1 MLTVLYHDAYLT
13 YDFGPGHPFS
23 PLRQRL
29 LVSALEALGVAR
41 QGFVAPPMA
50 SRVDVLGVHDADFV
64 EAIERASGG
73 EQWAGMESYGL
84 GTGDVPAFAGM
95 DEATRVLVGGTL
107 EGARRIAHAGARR
120 VLTLGGGLHHAH
132 RGYASGFCVYND
144 HGVAIRHLRAAGLRV
159 AYVDVDVH
167 HGDGV
172 QALFYDDPD
181 VLTVSLHETGRTL
194 FPGTGGI
201 EEMGRGPGRG
211 AALNVPLL
219 PGTADESYLDCF
231 ERTVPHALAWFRPDV
246 LVVEAG
252 ADAHRFD
259 PLAHLALS
267 SHAFETLFRRLVAL
281 ADEHCGGRM
290 LVTLG
295 GGYHLDSAP
304 RVWTLLY
311 HVLAGKELLER
322 MPEAWR
328 REWQG
333 RVSVH
338 LSEALHDAP
347 ARPSAPGVTEG
358 NQETVR
364 RLMERAAAVWMG
376 NCEVGRM

>member
-1 MLTVLYHDAYLT
+1 MLTVLYDDAYLA
-13 YDFGPGHPFS
+13 YDFGPGHPFT

-29 LVSALEALGVAR
+29 LVTALEGLGVETTA
-41 QGFVAPPMA
+41 FVAPPPA
-50 SRVDVLGVHDADFV
+50 TRDDVLGVHDADYV
-64 EAIERASGG
+64 AAVERASRG
-73 EQWAGMESYGL
+73 ERWAGMEGFGL

-95 DEATRVLVGGTL
+95 DEAARALVGGTL
-107 EGARRIAHAGARR
+107 EGARRIATGAARR

-132 RGYASGFCVYND
+132 RAYGSGFCVYND

-181 VLTVSLHETGRTL
+181 VLTISLHETGRTL
-194 FPGTGGI
+194 FPGTGGV
-201 EEMGRGPGRG
+201 EELGTG
-211 AALNVPLL
+211 AGHGASLNAPLL

-231 ERTVPHALAWFRPDV
+231 ERVVPHALAWFRPDV

-267 SHAFETLFRRLVAL
+267 SHAFEAVFGRLVAL
-281 ADEHCGGRM
+281 ADEHCGRRL

-311 HVLAGKELLER
+311 HVLAGADVPER

-328 REWQG
+328 RDWQR
-333 RVSVH
+333 RVPVY
-338 LSEALHDAP
+338 LPEALHDAP
-347 ARPSAPGVTEG
+347 ARPSAPGVEEA
-358 NQETVR
+358 NRETVR
-364 RLMERAAAVWMG
+364 VLMERAAAVWMG
-376 NCEVGRM
+376 GCEAGRM